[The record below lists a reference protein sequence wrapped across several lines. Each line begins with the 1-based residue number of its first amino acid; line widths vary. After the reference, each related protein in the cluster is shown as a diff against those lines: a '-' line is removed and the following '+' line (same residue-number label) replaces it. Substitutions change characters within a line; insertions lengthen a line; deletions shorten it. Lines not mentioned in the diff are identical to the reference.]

1 MKIAIGPSAPPM
13 MPIAPASCRVKPSS
27 FAPMRATKMPRCA
40 AAPRMTSFGLAII
53 GAKSVIAPTP
63 KKMSGGT
70 TSSSTPW

>member
-13 MPIAPASCRVKPSS
+13 MPIAPASWSVKPSS
-27 FAPMRATKMPRCA
+27 FAPISATKMPRCA

-63 KKMSGGT
+63 KKISGGT
-70 TSSSTPW
+70 ISNCTP